1 MRRHYLLAAFLLLTY
16 TSCLSIQDL
25 SLFDPNLT
33 PEGVRAA
40 LDAGADLEARDEYGW
55 TPLLLAARFNENPEM
70 VQALLDAGADLEARN
85 EYGWTPLMYAA
96 EYNSNP
102 EVLQVLLDAGADAT
116 AKNGE
121 KETAWDLI
129 QDNEA
134 LKDSKA
140 YWRLNDLRYRNA
152 RD

>member
-1 MRRHYLLAAFLLLTY
+1 MRRHCLLAAFLLL
-16 TSCLSIQDL
+16 LSSLTWAQD
-25 SLFDPNLT
+25 LFDPNLT

-40 LDAGADLEARDEYGW
+40 VDAGADLEARDEDGG
-55 TPLLLAARFNENPEM
+55 TPVMYAARYNETPEV
-70 VQALLDAGADLEARN
+70 VQALLEAGADLEARN
-85 EYGWTPLMYAA
+85 KDGWTSLMYAA
-96 EYNSNP
+96 ATHSNP

-134 LKDSKA
+134 LKGTKA
-140 YWRLNDLRYRNA
+140 YWRLNERGY
-152 RD
+152 